1 MPLYDYR
8 CDHCQ
13 TIFEI
18 RASFHEKDLGLKP
31 VCPNCQN
38 PETHQVLTAGLL
50 VRAGSSEGATLTSS
64 FCAPNAGPGC
74 CG

>member
-1 MPLYDYR
+1 MPLYDYQ

-13 TIFEI
+13 TTFEVS
-18 RASFHEKDLGLKP
+18 ASFKEKELGLKP

-38 PETHQVLTAGLL
+38 TETRQVLSVGMFIRT
-50 VRAGSSEGATLTSS
+50 GSINGGSVPPS
-64 FCAPNAGPGC
+64 FCGPGSGGGC